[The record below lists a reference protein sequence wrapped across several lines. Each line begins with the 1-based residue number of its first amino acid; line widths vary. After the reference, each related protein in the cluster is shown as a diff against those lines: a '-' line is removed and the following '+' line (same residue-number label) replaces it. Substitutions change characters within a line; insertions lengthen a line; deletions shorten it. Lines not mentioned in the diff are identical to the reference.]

1 MRKVVATGAAALL
14 LLAGC
19 GSDGDDTAGGSGPAS
34 TPAPAA
40 TSASASPSETASA
53 DDEMPVQLEGTV
65 TVHDSA
71 DLPDSGE
78 IEMEVDDSYF
88 EPTFVKAKAG
98 AKVTVTL
105 KRDGSLPH
113 TFTIDDV
120 KVDQMLAPETTTTV
134 SFDMPASGHLNFYC
148 KFHRAGGMQ
157 GAFYVG

>member
-1 MRKVVATGAAALL
+1 MRKVVATGVAALLL

-19 GSDGDDTAGGSGPAS
+19 GSDGDDKAAGSASGS

-40 TSASASPSETASA
+40 TSASPSETASA
-53 DDEMPVQLEGTV
+53 DDEMPVQLEGNV

-71 DLPDSGE
+71 DLPDSGQ

-88 EPTFVKAKAG
+88 EPTFVKTKAG

-105 KRDGSLPH
+105 KREGSLPH
-113 TFTIDDV
+113 TFTIDEV
-120 KVDQMLAPETTTTV
+120 KVDKTLAPETTTTV